1 MILSSDLVDDL
12 LPFSMCFSAEGK
24 VLSMSR
30 LLRAVWEVDEEGSA
44 GEFSDKLTMARPFIA
59 PFDATWLPELTDLIL
74 HFHPGEQVER
84 TVRGQLFPHN
94 GGWLFTGFPL
104 VSSINDLEAL
114 GIQLSSLPLHVS
126 AGDLLIAAEAS
137 ASSLHESKRLSQRLV
152 ESNAVLEQ
160 LNQRFECFVPTVF
173 LEDIGVRTPLEA
185 ELGRHAETRKAVM
198 FADLRQFTTIS
209 EQVEASR
216 IFEVINGYLQSTVP
230 CIEAHGGYVVQYL
243 GDGIMA
249 LFPGEDLAA
258 LRAAIDMQDALKA
271 YAADIDGLA
280 VPLRMSIGIHEG
292 PVALGIVGHETRWD
306 ASIIADAVNTSA
318 RIESMTRI
326 LGGEIIVSQHF
337 LDSSSGSEAFAQ
349 RALGTHEIRGRKG
362 HLALVE
368 ILDSLDVEV
377 RNYRL
382 ETQADFSEGLE
393 AYRNGDL
400 YQSMSCFSRVLSRVP
415 RDLAAQFYLARISE
429 RLRSLPS

>member
-1 MILSSDLVDDL
+1 MILSPDLVDDL
-12 LPFSMCFSAEGK
+12 LPFSMCFSAEGR
-24 VLSMSR
+24 VLCMSR
-30 LLRAVWEVDEEGSA
+30 LLREAWEVDEERSIAEFA
-44 GEFSDKLTMARPFIA
+44 GELTLERPFTA
-59 PFDATWLPELTDLIL
+59 PFDVAWLPELTNLIL
-74 HFHPGEQVER
+74 HFHPNDQPIR
-84 TVRGQLFPHN
+84 TVRGQLFPHDD
-94 GGWLFTGFPL
+94 GWLFTGFPL
-104 VSSINDLEAL
+104 VSSITDLESL

-137 ASSLHESKRLSQRLV
+137 ASSLREATQMSDRLT

-160 LNQRFECFVPTVF
+160 MNRRFECFVPTAF
-173 LEDIGVRTPLEA
+173 LQDIGVRTPLEA
-185 ELGRHAETRKAVM
+185 ELGRHTETRKAVM
-198 FADLRQFTTIS
+198 FADLRKFTTIS

-216 IFEVINGYLQSTVP
+216 IFEVINQYLQATVP
-230 CIEAHGGYVVQYL
+230 CIEAHGGYVVHYL

-249 LFPGEDLAA
+249 LFPGQDLAA
-258 LRAAIDMQDALKA
+258 LRAAIDMQDALKK
-271 YAADIDGLA
+271 YAAEIDDLV

-337 LDSSSGSEAFAQ
+337 LESGSGGEAFAQ

-368 ILDSLDVEV
+368 ILDSLDEEV
-377 RNYRL
+377 RKDRL

-400 YQSMSCFSRVLSRVP
+400 YQSMSCFSHVLSQVSS
-415 RDLAAQFYLARISE
+415 DLAAQFFLARISE